1 MSAPILFAQILGIM
15 NVLKQTPPSSP
26 LKGTCYKFNGAGE
39 RTTVVGSLMQ
49 ADGFRIKIQDETEV
63 AQTLARLAT
72 AASKVGKVLRAHFEN
87 QIDGAGKTV
96 RVQDDTRP
104 YYTLAP
110 AQGGGFWLDARL
122 AVPQVT
128 I

>member
-1 MSAPILFAQILGIM
+1 MSTPILFAQIVSIM
-15 NVLKQTPPSSP
+15 NVLKQTPPQSA
-26 LKGTCYKFNGAGE
+26 LKGTCYKFNGQGE
-39 RTTVVGSLMQ
+39 KTTVVGSLMQ

-72 AASKVGKVLRAHFEN
+72 AAGKVGKQLRAHFET
-87 QIDGAGKTV
+87 QIDAQGKQV
-96 RVQDDTRP
+96 RVTDDTRP
-104 YYTLAP
+104 YYSLAP

-122 AVPQVT
+122 SVPQVS